1 VPAAL
6 KSREG
11 AHKFTDLSFSLGLLL
26 KSDGYVT
33 DVLPG
38 SSADKAGIGPAMKLV
53 AVNGRAWTPEILRGA
68 VSSASTN
75 REPLELL
82 VENSDYF
89 KTCKLNY
96 HDGEKYPYLERSAN
110 KPDLL
115 AEILKPLTPE
125 PVASAEEK

>member
-1 VPAAL
+1 
-6 KSREG
+6 
-11 AHKFTDLSFSLGLLL
+11 LL
-26 KSDGYVT
+26 KPDGYIT

-38 SSADKAGIGPAMKLV
+38 SPADKSGIGPAMKLI
-53 AVNGRAWTPEILRGA
+53 AVNGRAWSPEILRRA

-82 VENSDYF
+82 VENGDYF

-96 HDGEKYPYLERSAN
+96 HDGEKYPCLEHTAG

-125 PVASAEEK
+125 PGASAEKK